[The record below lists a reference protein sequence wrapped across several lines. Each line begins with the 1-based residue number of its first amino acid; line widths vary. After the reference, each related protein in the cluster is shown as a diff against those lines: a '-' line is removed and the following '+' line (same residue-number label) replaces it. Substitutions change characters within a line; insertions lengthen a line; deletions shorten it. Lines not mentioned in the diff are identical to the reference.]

1 MWECFNIS
9 SIFPHYRQ
17 PFGILSNIVYCVD
30 FYTYAVNDYITVLSR
45 LNIFSYEFLS
55 IFSLFMPPMME
66 FVHNNL
72 MTQISFLIYFS

>member
-1 MWECFNIS
+1 MWKCFNIS
-9 SIFPHYRQ
+9 SILPHYRQ
-17 PFGILSNIVYCVD
+17 PFGILLNIIYCVP
-30 FYTYAVNDYITVLSR
+30 FYTNAVKDYIIVLSR
-45 LNIFSYEFLS
+45 LNILSYEFLS